1 MEMKRLDPN
10 NFLFGEREW
19 SKRLY
24 SKSRFA
30 RQCGEWLSFTNAY
43 RLLSIYGSSY
53 TRAFAVLF
61 ILLGLFGILYSLPW
75 FGLTPTSDMTFLEG
89 PYLESGYSWQRLLDG
104 ILYAFEVI
112 TFTREPTFTVTN
124 YLGKAVR
131 IAETI
136 FLPGQL
142 ALFFLALRRR
152 FRR

>member
-1 MEMKRLDPN
+1 MEMKRLDPSQP
-10 NFLFGEREW
+10 LSR
-19 SKRLY
+19 RIVTTLY
-24 SKSRFA
+24 KWAS
-30 RQCGEWLSFTNAY
+30 E
-43 RLLSIYGSSY
+43 YGSNY
-53 TRAFAVLF
+53 ARTIVVLF
-61 ILLGLFGILYSLPW
+61 ILLGFFGILYSLPG
-75 FGLTPTSDMTFLEG
+75 FGLMPTNDMAFLEG

-136 FLPGQL
+136 LVPGQL